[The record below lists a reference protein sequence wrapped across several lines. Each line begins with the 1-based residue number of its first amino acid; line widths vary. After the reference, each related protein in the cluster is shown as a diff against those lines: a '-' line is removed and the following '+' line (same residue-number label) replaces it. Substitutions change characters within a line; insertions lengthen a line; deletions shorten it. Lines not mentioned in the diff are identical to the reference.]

1 MKRIFIVGLTGL
13 LFFAACQ
20 NNGSSTVGKYEQEE
34 QSQSSE
40 QGESESH
47 GGKAESHEGQGGS
60 HEGQAKESAEHATT
74 DTTLRTSGDAP
85 REGSGAEIKTGANV
99 PVDTTNGRTA
109 RP

>member
-1 MKRIFIVGLTGL
+1 MKRIFIAGLAGL
-13 LFFAACQ
+13 FFFAACE
-20 NNGSSTVGKYEQEE
+20 NTGSSTVGKYEQEE

-40 QGESESH
+40 QRESESH
-47 GGKAESHEGQGGS
+47 GEKAQSHEGQQES
-60 HEGQAKESAEHATT
+60 HSGQAKENAEPATT

-99 PVDTTNGRTA
+99 PADTTYSRA